1 MWTFNLLVCISIFCS
16 SMLENNTSS
25 LGPFLNDCVTII
37 ILYFY
42 IQSQSILDLYLP
54 YVNFITLVLYLQ
66 PLPLCWEGYCT
77 AAILSSFLSFYLSF
91 FLCNHFWQV
100 CIIAQRYRFSTLDL
114 YINDNV
120 GSSGKVWMFFYS
132 YIKVVCSWHDFNKII
147 LVPILWT
154 PEEHSCNYRWQK
166 SVFNNNNM

>member
-1 MWTFNLLVCISIFCS
+1 MWTFNLLVCISIFYS

-42 IQSQSILDLYLP
+42 IQSQSTLDLYLP

-77 AAILSSFLSFYLSF
+77 AAILSSFLSIFLSF
-91 FLCNHFWQV
+91 FLSFFLCKGSCNHFWQV
-100 CIIAQRYRFSTLDL
+100 CIIAQRYRFSYTLDL
-114 YINDNV
+114 YRNDNV
-120 GSSGKVWMFFYS
+120 GSSGKVWSFFYS
-132 YIKVVCSWHDFNKII
+132 NIKVVCSWHDFNKII
-147 LVPILWT
+147 LVPMNSRRALL
-154 PEEHSCNYRWQK
+154 
-166 SVFNNNNM
+166 